1 MRSKTYTSKW
11 NLIGVSHKDRDKL
24 YSRLRG
30 LAKER
35 LLQKHRKEYYIILKE
50 LLNQEYL
57 RLKKICNGV

>member
-1 MRSKTYTSKW
+1 MRSKTYASKW

-24 YSRLRG
+24 YCRLRG

-35 LLQKHRKEYYIILKE
+35 LLQIHKKEYNVILKG

-57 RLKKICNGV
+57 RLKKICK